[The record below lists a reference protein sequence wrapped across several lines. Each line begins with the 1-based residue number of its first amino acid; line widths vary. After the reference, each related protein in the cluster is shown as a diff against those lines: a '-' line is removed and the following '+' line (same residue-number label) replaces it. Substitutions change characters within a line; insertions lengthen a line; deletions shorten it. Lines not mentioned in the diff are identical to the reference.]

1 MDKIGNNW
9 DIILQEEFNK
19 PYFKK
24 LMEFIDNEYN
34 SYTIYP
40 ERDNIYNALKLTPP
54 EKVKVVILGQD
65 PYINKGQA
73 HGLSFSVQDGIA
85 IPPSLRN
92 IYREQRKDL
101 GIIQPNSGN
110 LTKWAEQGVLLLNAT
125 LTVREGL
132 SNSHQGKGWGI
143 FTDAIIRYLGQQE
156 HGIVFLLWGNF
167 AKAKEKLI
175 DKEKNLVLTAAHPS
189 PLSATRG
196 FFGCEHFSKTNKYLE
211 ENNIK
216 PINWQL

>member
-9 DIILQEEFNK
+9 DSILEEEFNK
-19 PYFKK
+19 PYFEK
-24 LMEFIDNEYN
+24 LMEFVNNEYEN
-34 SYTIYP
+34 YTIYP
-40 ERDNIYNALKLTPP
+40 EKDNIYNALKLTAP
-54 EKVKVVILGQD
+54 ENVKVVILGQD
-65 PYINKGQA
+65 PYINKGQS
-73 HGLSFSVQDGIA
+73 HGLSFSVQDGVA

-101 GIIQPNSGN
+101 GIIQPSSGN

-143 FTDAIIRYLGQQE
+143 FTDAIIKYLGNQE
-156 HGIVFLLWGNF
+156 HIVFLLWGNF

-175 DKEKNLVLTAAHPS
+175 DKSKNLVLTAAHPS

-196 FFGCEHFSKTNKYLE
+196 FFGCEHFSKTNQYLLV
-211 ENNIK
+211 
-216 PINWQL
+216 QV